1 MMDDRGT
8 TGVFVNDR
16 PNSAPPPRAPEAPVD
31 TNDILGASWTLARQV
46 FAGAKQTAEY
56 DAYGPILNE
65 LHRRDDRSWLAKTF
79 VPSPYLNTQGGVSFP
94 VQEGAVWAAVE
105 RYRKADPTFMKDV
118 PAKNAAEFKAWVQ
131 GRETRERRAAQD
143 VKARQSGLGQNALG
157 LAADIGSSLADPIN
171 LLTLPL
177 GVGGAA
183 TKSIAAIAA
192 REALVSGATAVL
204 ALPTVADNRARFGED
219 FTLQDMAI
227 DVGIATAGGAV
238 LGGGIAAGVKVA
250 GAAARKVAGAID
262 AQRPIDQQI
271 ARAIEAAPLPDDDLA
286 LARDFAR
293 RVPLEQRTPDERAA
307 LHVIERQADIDA
319 SNPFAA
325 TVAGLELHAERLQ
338 AAIDS
343 AMQASPLAPPL
354 VNPAQMAAVAPPL
367 ARGGVGAIDQVM
379 ARIGRVENAS
389 GGGDVRNPNSSATGK
404 YQFTDGTWLRNYKQ
418 TFGAGGLSDAEILAK
433 RAYGGVQDQ
442 VMRVFTQGNAR
453 FLNSI
458 GAPETAGNLYLTHF
472 AGQGGAAKILKA
484 APDTPIE
491 QVLTADAIAANGFLK
506 GKTAGDVIDWAHA
519 KMGEAS
525 GARVTL
531 NPDNF
536 ADDVEL
542 RMAQQ
547 ALDDAV
553 MAKALASRAAPD
565 AAEPAIVGGIDTR
578 EEMTPWQGG
587 AIEVDAPMIDGASPS
602 TAPADLQAPVTI
614 APDLQVA
621 ARALVRDRANS
632 IAPGSVADALGI
644 EEAAARRVLA
654 VLADDPANG
663 LVQTKSGAVRRRPL
677 QREQAPLDVL
687 SYIAREGGI
696 LRPKIGDGAVDGY
709 ASARHANVGRHDLL
723 KGRGYPAFSK
733 RGGALFRSTGMTID
747 ELGEL
752 LSVEGFLPPGRAT
765 EADVLALLDDAVA
778 GKLVYRIR
786 DTEAVLDIA
795 DQERLA
801 EARARVESQIGY
813 NLEAQ
818 GFELDPA
825 DYERAAD
832 LMMTGDYTAD
842 EAVLRLVNEQFQD
855 VFDAAAIAADKDFY
869 AQLAEEFERTIAETD
884 RRNAGDFER
893 PSGDPGNSGAG
904 DPRAGQPRGAAA
916 DDLEAARLA
925 PPPSLDL
932 RGDPRLADAD
942 GDGIRAIVDSQ
953 LHDIRAEL
961 QSAPESL
968 LQDPKQSARLPSI
981 ANDNAAVTPVEIELQ
996 RRWELTGREL
1006 ESDASNEW
1014 DAAFDEFLDGKEIEA
1029 TGYLGALNKQLGRNG
1044 KTYQLADVDAAV
1056 QFAEAKTMEWWQ
1068 RQVDRVRRGVEADFA
1083 DDLNNTALDAGA
1095 KVDPAIAARQAQQT
1109 ALKAASPLQSTAE
1122 QQGAIGSPLFDA
1134 VDQPGFR
1141 LDEGGD
1147 DRAIADIL
1155 ADIDADDAAIK
1166 AARGCLL

>member
-1 MMDDRGT
+1 MNDDRGT

-16 PNSAPPPRAPEAPVD
+16 PNSAPPPRAPDAPVSS
-31 TNDILGASWTLARQV
+31 TDILGASWTLARQD

-131 GRETRERRAAQD
+131 GREARDRRAAQD

-157 LAADIGSSLADPIN
+157 LAADIGSSLVDPIN
-171 LLTLPL
+171 LVTLPL

-183 TKSIAAIAA
+183 TKSIATIAA
-192 REALVSGATAVL
+192 REALVSAGTAAL
-204 ALPTVADNRARFGED
+204 ALPIVADNRARFGEE
-219 FTLQDMAI
+219 FTATDMAA
-227 DVGIATAGGAV
+227 DVGIAAVGGAV
-238 LGGGIAAGVKVA
+238 LGSGIAAGGKLA
-250 GAAARKVAGAID
+250 GIAID
-262 AQRPIDQQI
+262 KISDAVTARTPIDQQI
-271 ARAIEAAPLPDDDLA
+271 ARAIEAAPLPANELGDDLA

-307 LHVIERQADIDA
+307 IAVIERQADIDA

-325 TVAGLELHAERLQ
+325 TTAGLELHAERLQ

-354 VNPAQMAAVAPPL
+354 PIAAAPAVAGAAPVP
-367 ARGGVGAIDQVM
+367 RGGLGAIDQVM

-389 GGGDVRNPNSSATGK
+389 GGGNVRNPNSSATGK
-404 YQFTDGTWLRNYKQ
+404 YQFTDGTWLRTYKQ

-433 RAYGGVQDQ
+433 RADGGVQDQ

-519 KMGEAS
+519 KMGEA
-525 GARVTL
+525 AATRVTL

-542 RMAQQ
+542 RLAQQ
-547 ALDDAV
+547 ALDDAM
-553 MAKALASRAAPD
+553 MAKALASRAGPA
-565 AAEPAIVGGIDTR
+565 AAEPDIVGGIDTR
-578 EEMTPWQGG
+578 EDITPWQGG
-587 AIEVDAPMIDGASPS
+587 AIAADAPAIDGVPISP
-602 TAPADLQAPVTI
+602 APADLQAPVTA

-621 ARALVRDRANS
+621 ARALIRDRANS
-632 IAPGSVADALGI
+632 IAPAAIADALGI
-644 EEAAARRVLA
+644 ETAAARRVLA
-654 VLADDPANG
+654 ELATDPANG
-663 LVQTKSGAVRRRPL
+663 LVQTKSGAVRRLPL

-687 SYIAREGGI
+687 SYIARQGGI
-696 LRPKIGDGAVDGY
+696 LRPKIGDGAVDGW

-752 LSVEGFLPPGRAT
+752 LSVEGYLPPGRAT

-778 GKLVYRIR
+778 GKPAFRVR
-786 DTEAVLDIA
+786 DTEAVIDAAELDRI
-795 DQERLA
+795 A
-801 EARARVESQIGY
+801 EARDRVERSLDF
-813 NLEAQ
+813 NLDEF
-818 GFELDPA
+818 GFALDDA
-825 DYERAAD
+825 DYVRAAD
-832 LMMTGDYTAD
+832 LMMTGDFTAD
-842 EAVLRLVNEQFQD
+842 EAILRVVNDQFQD
-855 VFDAAAIAADKDFY
+855 VFDAAAIEADKDFY
-869 AQLAEEFERTIAETD
+869 AQLAEEFERTIADTD
-884 RRNAGDFER
+884 RRYAGDTGR
-893 PSGDPGNSGAG
+893 SGSDAGDARAGEQGAG
-904 DPRAGQPRGAAA
+904 EPRGAAA
-916 DDLEAARLA
+916 DDLEASGLA
-925 PPPSLDL
+925 PPPSLDP
-932 RGDPRLADAD
+932 RGDPRLTDPD

-953 LHDIRAEL
+953 LHDIRA
-961 QSAPESL
+961 
-968 LQDPKQSARLPSI
+968 
-981 ANDNAAVTPVEIELQ
+981 
-996 RRWELTGREL
+996 
-1006 ESDASNEW
+1006 
-1014 DAAFDEFLDGKEIEA
+1014 
-1029 TGYLGALNKQLGRNG
+1029 
-1044 KTYQLADVDAAV
+1044 
-1056 QFAEAKTMEWWQ
+1056 
-1068 RQVDRVRRGVEADFA
+1068 
-1083 DDLNNTALDAGA
+1083 ALDAGA
-1095 KVDPAIAARQAQQT
+1095 RVDPAIAAKQAQQT
-1109 ALKAASPLQSTAE
+1109 ALKAASPLQSTAD
-1122 QQGAIGSPLFDA
+1122 QQGMIGSPLFDA